1 MASIDKEGGRE
12 REREVLTAAMRAR
25 DKKSFSFLQAMDL
38 LRERK
43 LLVLVCCIG
52 GGELVDSGVLITVSS

>member
-1 MASIDKEGGRE
+1 MLLK
-12 REREVLTAAMRAR
+12 
-25 DKKSFSFLQAMDL
+25 DKKSFPFLQAMDL

-52 GGELVDSGVLITVSS
+52 GGGELVDSRVLITVDIVEDV

>member
-1 MASIDKEGGRE
+1 
-12 REREVLTAAMRAR
+12 MRAR

-52 GGELVDSGVLITVSS
+52 GGGELVDSGVLITVSS